1 MELVWTVLPFL
12 AFLACPLMM
21 LVCMRGMG
29 KAGHGAARMGDS
41 PAASGLPS
49 ERVAALQ
56 QQLQTIQA
64 ELAMLKAADPRASQ
78 DPASADEDRVVTV
91 AAVRMVEPIR
101 LVEMSAVY
109 NRDEAVPHPA

>member
-64 ELAMLKAADPRASQ
+64 ELAMLKAADPRRRKTRLRLTRTASLPSPRSEWSSQ
-78 DPASADEDRVVTV
+78 SDW
-91 AAVRMVEPIR
+91 
-101 LVEMSAVY
+101 
-109 NRDEAVPHPA
+109 